1 MIYTGLMA
9 LRIALVSLPLAAV
22 VVLVLLLNS
31 LDVGAGVAVAALGLV
46 AVAGGAALGFFA
58 NRLPEF
64 PKARRRDSRD
74 TRRLA
79 GAHHGHR

>member
-1 MIYTGLMA
+1 MIYTGPMA
-9 LRIALVSLPLAAV
+9 LRFALVGLPAAAI

-31 LDVGAGVAVAALGLV
+31 LGASAGIAVAALGLV

-58 NRLPEF
+58 DRLPEL
-64 PKARRRDSRD
+64 PKRRRHPDD

-79 GAHHGHR
+79 SIHHAHR